1 VQLVVACVALTLFL
15 PCIAQLLMNV
25 KERGIKTGLG
35 ISVFVLFFS
44 FTVAFVLNL
53 VLTRLGAVL

>member
-1 VQLVVACVALTLFL
+1 MRTTIALTLFL

-25 KERGIKTGLG
+25 KERGMKLGLG

-44 FTVAFVLNL
+44 FGVAF
-53 VLTRLGAVL
+53 AVSIALRGFGVAL